1 MDIVLEAAKPII
13 NNKIWEKI
21 TQIQFVNYCYKHKEK
36 KILELVFKEWIKNP
50 PEKIIIEKLNINLI
64 ENLLYPYHYIIHLDI
79 DFIKTILKFICNYNL
94 PLFLYER
101 IYREV
106 NIENRDKDDELK
118 YKLLK
123 EFTEKKAPQDL
134 WLKYNEENIKQM
146 NILQEKINYN
156 KRLIAGKKIVNFVEK
171 WMDDEF
177 EMRPMVN
184 RIALRRFNDLNG
196 EK

>member
-1 MDIVLEAAKPII
+1 M
-13 NNKIWEKI
+13 
-21 TQIQFVNYCYKHKEK
+21 
-36 KILELVFKEWIKNP
+36 
-50 PEKIIIEKLNINLI
+50 
-64 ENLLYPYHYIIHLDI
+64 
-79 DFIKTILKFICNYNL
+79 
-94 PLFLYER
+94 
-101 IYREV
+101 
-106 NIENRDKDDELK
+106 
-118 YKLLK
+118 LK

-184 RIALRRFNDLNG
+184 RIALRRFNNLNR